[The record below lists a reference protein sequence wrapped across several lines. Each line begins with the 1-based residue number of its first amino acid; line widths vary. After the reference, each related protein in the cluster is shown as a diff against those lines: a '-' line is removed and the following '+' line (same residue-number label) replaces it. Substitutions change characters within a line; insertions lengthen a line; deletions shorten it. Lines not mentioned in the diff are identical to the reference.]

1 MNKKIP
7 ILCALLLALL
17 PLAAWAGKV
26 EFRDEAA
33 ILAPAVRQDI
43 AARFSAFP
51 FSARVITSTASPS
64 RAALESRAASFLTSP
79 DMIVVGIDPAHRYT
93 VVRVGSGLN
102 LEPGTFSQIAVA
114 GNPSFKGG
122 QWGAGIIA
130 IGETAKGKLAI
141 STYLRNTAPPPSFPA
156 TQVIVHQPAPPI
168 IQSEAGSGSIGWLL
182 AGMVATLIVICAVGI
197 ILARRRH
204 AAKERQERQDRL
216 DAEAERILNAERER
230 ASRRAEQVLAP
241 ARQPSSP
248 VNPMP
253 SRYDSAPRP
262 ATYTPPPRLI
272 VEPAAAPIVQRYRQ
286 PPAPVVVSSS
296 PVVVHHDHGSPADG
310 LLTGM
315 LLNEALHD
323 HGHGHRRDDD
333 SDRHVVRERVV
344 EVERP
349 SSSYDA
355 GGASSGWGGSSSDS
369 SSSFSTP
376 ASDSDSSSSSSSS
389 YDGGGSSSS
398 WDSGS
403 SSSSSFDSSS
413 DSSSSS
419 SFDSGGGS
427 SDF

>member
-141 STYLRNTAPPPSFPA
+141 SNYLRNTAPPPSFPA
-156 TQVIVHQPAPPI
+156 TQVIVHQPAQSI
-168 IQSEAGSGSIGWLL
+168 VQSEAGSGSVGWLL

-216 DAEAERILNAERER
+216 DAEAERILSAERD
-230 ASRRAEQVLAP
+230 
-241 ARQPSSP
+241 
-248 VNPMP
+248 PMP

-262 ATYTPPPRLI
+262 ASYAPAPRLI

-286 PPAPVVVSSS
+286 PPAPVVVSSP
-296 PVVVHHDHGSPADG
+296 PVVVHHDHGSPTDG

-315 LLNEALHD
+315 LLSEAIHD
-323 HGHGHRRDDD
+323 HSHRHRHDDD

-349 SSSYDA
+349 SSSYDS
-355 GGASSGWGGSSSDS
+355 GGASSGWGGSSSSSSDS

-376 ASDSDSSSSSSSS
+376 ASDSGLSSSSSSS

-413 DSSSSS
+413 SDSSSSS

>member
-17 PLAAWAGKV
+17 PLAAWAGRV

-64 RAALESRAASFLTSP
+64 RAALESRAASFLTSS

-93 VVRVGSGLN
+93 VVQVGSGLN

-141 STYLRNTAPPPSFPA
+141 SNYLRNTAPPPSFPA
-156 TQVIVHQPAPPI
+156 TQVIVHRPAQPI
-168 IQSEAGSGSIGWLL
+168 VQSEAGSGSIGWLL

-204 AAKERQERQDRL
+204 AAKERQEKQDRL
-216 DAEAERILNAERER
+216 DAEAERILSADLAR

-262 ATYTPPPRLI
+262 ASYAPATRLI

-286 PPAPVVVSSS
+286 PQAPVVVSSP

-333 SDRHVVRERVV
+333 SDRHVMRERVV
-344 EVERP
+344 EVELP
-349 SSSYDA
+349 SSSYDI
-355 GGASSGWGGSSSDS
+355 GGASSDWGGSSSD
-369 SSSFSTP
+369 
-376 ASDSDSSSSSSSS
+376 
-389 YDGGGSSSS
+389 
-398 WDSGS
+398 
-403 SSSSSFDSSS
+403 SS

>member
-7 ILCALLLALL
+7 ILCTLLLALL
-17 PLAAWAGKV
+17 PFAAWAGKV

-33 ILAPAVRQDI
+33 ILGPAVRQDI

-114 GNPSFKGG
+114 GNPSFKSG

-141 STYLRNTAPPPSFPA
+141 SNYLRNTAPRASLPA
-156 TQVIVHQPAPPI
+156 TQVIVDQPAQSI
-168 IQSEAGSGSIGWLL
+168 VQSEAGSGSVGWLL

-349 SSSYDA
+349 SSSYDS
-355 GGASSGWGGSSSDS
+355 GGASSGWGSSSSDSSDS

-413 DSSSSS
+413 SN